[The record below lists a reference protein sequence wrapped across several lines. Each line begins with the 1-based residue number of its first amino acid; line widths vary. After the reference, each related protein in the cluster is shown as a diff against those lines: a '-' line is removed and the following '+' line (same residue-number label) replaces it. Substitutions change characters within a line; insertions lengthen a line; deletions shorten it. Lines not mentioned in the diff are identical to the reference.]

1 MIMHFA
7 TVKPVEPSKI
17 KTAGLVLLTTL
28 SLLFASCWQKQ
39 NLAVEPPAHPTYKLY
54 GFVTHQSSG
63 VPVREAMI
71 RVTMGDL
78 YQGEYLEP
86 IETHTDSSGYY
97 EFNGLYR
104 AQYYVRVTQ
113 RLTWLYDGEVG
124 IIEYADKE
132 FNISIPEPEE

>member
-1 MIMHFA
+1 MR
-7 TVKPVEPSKI
+7 T
-17 KTAGLVLLTTL
+17 TALLLLTTL
-28 SLLFASCWQKQ
+28 SLLFVSCWEKQ
-39 NLAVEPPAHPTYKLY
+39 NLAVEPPAHPTYMLY
-54 GFVTHQSSG
+54 GHITHQSSG
-63 VPVREAMI
+63 MPVIEAMI

-86 IETHTDSSGYY
+86 VETRTDSSGYY

-132 FNISIPEPEE
+132 FNISIPEPEV